1 MTQDAEGDRAE
12 RRALL
17 LLLVVL
23 GLVYVR
29 DMFWTLPSWSSLLS
43 SMEYLLIRPVL
54 LVIQVIHSLP
64 RFARFTSRY
73 RFWTLS
79 VQALLTFAPAFLLS
93 NTAAVLP
100 DFLVGST
107 LLLLRAPWSWLGY
120 GLTAAGTVA
129 AITRLHFDGHIT
141 VHAVFMITTG
151 GLLVFGMSRLAD
163 AIVRLHRA
171 RRNLV
176 RMAVARERLM
186 MIDDLH
192 ERMAA
197 QLAEIVRRSENA
209 ATLVASHLGRARNEA
224 LMIISD
230 ASRTLANAREAA
242 SRYRSTPSVGQV
254 TAADQGDAEP
264 RLARAI
270 ITAVLCVT
278 IGYDVDYAI
287 THRAGVA
294 NVVIAFAGAA
304 AFLVLQLRHSL
315 PTGTGGPPRAWKWTL
330 ALQGVL
336 VCAALYI
343 QGVAWIGIVP
353 FLGASML
360 LLVPSPW
367 SWVSLAVIIAG
378 DTLLVSAMIGDT
390 SLGVFAYYPAASL
403 LFGLGV
409 YGHARFARIA
419 VELRDARAEVSRMA
433 QVRER
438 LRLSRE
444 MHDVIGSSLS
454 AVLIKAQLAVE
465 LLDDDRTGA
474 ERELREVADL
484 ARRTAREV
492 EALSVTGSRVSLTE
506 ELRWARSLLTSA
518 GVESRVTAAP
528 ALLPPELDHALAM
541 VVREAVTNVLRHSKP
556 RLCSIEVDTEPD
568 LVRLRVTNDG
578 ATRPSSEDGA
588 EGAGAGLGNLGD
600 RLHDVGGRLGVEFSG
615 ETFELS
621 AEVPLRKPAAS
632 LP

>member
-29 DMFWTLPSWSSLLS
+29 DMFWTLPSWSYFLS
-43 SMEYLLIRPVL
+43 SVEYLLIRPVL
-54 LVIQVIHSLP
+54 LMIQVIHSLP
-64 RFARFTSRY
+64 RFARFTARY

-79 VQALLTFAPAFLLS
+79 VQALLTFAPAFLIS
-93 NTAAVLP
+93 DTAAVLP
-100 DFLVGST
+100 DFLAGST
-107 LLLLRAPWSWLGY
+107 LLLLRAPWSWLAY
-120 GLTAAGTVA
+120 GLTVAGTVA
-129 AITRLHFDGHIT
+129 AITRMHLDGHIT

-171 RRNLV
+171 RRDLV

-186 MIDDLH
+186 MIEDLH
-192 ERMAA
+192 ERMTA

-209 ATLVASHLGRARNEA
+209 ATLVASHLGRARSEA
-224 LMIISD
+224 TMIIVG
-230 ASRTLANAREAA
+230 AGRTLANAREAA
-242 SRYRSTPSVGQV
+242 ARYRSTPSVGQV
-254 TAADQGDAEP
+254 TAADRGDAEP

-270 ITAVLCVT
+270 ITAVLCLT

-294 NVVIAFAGAA
+294 NIVIAFAVAA
-304 AFLVLQLRHSL
+304 ASLVLQLRHSL

-360 LLVPSPW
+360 FLVPSPW
-367 SWVSLAVIIAG
+367 SWASLAVIIAG
-378 DTLLVSAMIGDT
+378 DVLLVGAMTSDT
-390 SLGVFAYYPAASL
+390 SLGVFTYYPAASL

-419 VELRDARAEVSRMA
+419 VELRDARAEVARMA
-433 QVRER
+433 QVRVR
-438 LRLSRE
+438 LRLSRD

-465 LLDDDRTGA
+465 LLGDDRTGA

-492 EALSVTGSRVSLTE
+492 EALSVTDSRVSLTE
-506 ELRWARSLLTSA
+506 ELSSARTLLTSA
-518 GVESRVTAAP
+518 GVVSRVTAAP
-528 ALLPPELDHALAM
+528 AGLPPELDHALAM

-556 RLCSIEVDTEPD
+556 SLCSIEADTEPD

-578 ATRPSSEDGA
+578 ATGPSG
-588 EGAGAGLGNLGD
+588 EGTGAGLGNLGD